1 MRVRVRF
8 DPRIPVAWVFR
19 VYFIMDSLFIDGKQY
34 TEEEVCE
41 LFLNGEDDGDIS
53 DTPTIDSNHDSD
65 EEYAMEDAVV
75 DQVEEIPICDFD
87 IDASTA
93 NSADSDSSSDMPLST
108 LGYVYGKN
116 RYKWSKRAPTRGR
129 TRRHNIITHLPGLKG
144 PAKNLQN
151 KNPVNYWSLLI
162 TDEMISTIVDCTNE
176 KITDLS
182 SRYGKTAS
190 FVNFTDSVEMKAF
203 FGLLY
208 LTSVFKSQH
217 EDVEGLFAS
226 DGTGRDIFRS
236 TMSLKRFMFLLIAL
250 RFDSISTRDARKCD
264 KFCHIREIFETFI
277 QNCKNCYI
285 PGESLTIDEM
295 LVGFRGRCSFRVY
308 MKSKPNKYGL
318 KIICLCDAKTHYLLN
333 AFVYTGKS
341 DNLQP
346 NPRKLSVPTLSVL
359 ELIEPVKYSNRN
371 ITADN
376 WFTSIELIEE
386 LRKNQLTYVGTVRKN
401 KREIPQYVLPNK
413 KTDPGTSTFVFTSA
427 TTLVSYVP
435 KQNRYVLLLSSMHHD
450 DKVDEESNKPD
461 MILYYNSTKAGVDA
475 LDQKCANYNTGRRT
489 RRWPCAI
496 WYAVMNIASVNSFI
510 LFQNGTESSMRR
522 RNFIIHLGQT
532 LIEPQMRRRLL
543 ETRLPRELRSV
554 MQRLLKCDDATINEN
569 RPSTSQPRVP
579 VPDVASRAKKR
590 RRCYMCPS
598 KNDSKHFT
606 MCNKCNE
613 HVCKVHSATTLL
625 CEKCQM

>member
-1 MRVRVRF
+1 
-8 DPRIPVAWVFR
+8 
-19 VYFIMDSLFIDGKQY
+19 MDFLVIDGKKY
-34 TEEEVCE
+34 TEEQVRE

-53 DTPTIDSNHDSD
+53 DTPTIDSNHDSE
-65 EEYAMEDAVV
+65 EEYTIDDDADVAEV
-75 DQVEEIPICDFD
+75 DDQAEQVPVDDLDFH
-87 IDASTA
+87 ASA
-93 NSADSDSSSDMPLST
+93 ENSSDSDSSSDLPLSSV
-108 LGYVYGKN
+108 GYVYGKN
-116 RYKWSKRAPTRGR
+116 RYKWSKRAPTLGR
-129 TRRHNIITHLPGLKG
+129 TRRHNIITHLPGLK
-144 PAKNLQN
+144 AAARNLQD

-182 SRYGKTAS
+182 STYGETAS

-208 LTSVFKSQH
+208 LTSAFKSNH

-226 DGTGRDIFRS
+226 DGTGRDIFRA
-236 TMSLKRFMFLLIAL
+236 TMSLKRFMFLLVAL
-250 RFDSISTRDARKCD
+250 RFDSISTRSLRKTD

-277 QNCKNCYI
+277 QNCRNCYT

-308 MKSKPNKYGL
+308 MKNKPNKYGL
-318 KIICLCDAKTHYLLN
+318 KVLCLCDAKTHYLLN

-341 DNLQP
+341 QNVHP

-359 ELIEPVKYSNRN
+359 SLIDPVKNTNRN

-376 WFTSIELIEE
+376 WFTSIELVEE

-401 KREIPQYVLPNK
+401 KKEIPQYIVPNK
-413 KTDPGTSTFVFTSA
+413 RTEPGTSMFVFTS
-427 TTLVSYVP
+427 TITLVSYVP
-435 KQNRYVLLLSSMHHD
+435 KPNKYVLLLSSMHHD
-450 DKVDEESNKPD
+450 NKVDEGSSKPD

-510 LFQNGTESSMRR
+510 LFQSGTESSMRR
-522 RNFIIHLGQT
+522 RNFIIQLGQT
-532 LIEPQMRRRLL
+532 LIETHMRRRLL
-543 ETRLPRELRSV
+543 EPRLPRELRSV
-554 MQRLLKCDDATINEN
+554 MERLLKCEDTATSEST
-569 RPSTSQPRVP
+569 PSISQPRVSGSDA
-579 VPDVASRAKKR
+579 VSRGKKR
-590 RRCYMCPS
+590 RRCYICPS
-598 KNDSKHFT
+598 QNDNKHAT
-606 MCNKCNE
+606 MCNKCNQ
-613 HVCKVHSATTLL
+613 HVCKIHSAATLL